1 MTLWWNLYRRL
12 SSLENDMATL
22 AEALANLMAARAKDV
37 ETDNAV
43 LALLSATKAK
53 IDDLS
58 GQLSAALAMETVD
71 PATIQNIADQMNAHS
86 AEMAAALPAPA
97 APVPAVPAEPT
108 PAPAADPAA
117 DPSAPGTA

>member
-12 SSLENDMATL
+12 SNLENDMATL

-58 GQLSAALAMETVD
+58 GQLAAALAKETID
-71 PATIQNIADQMNAHS
+71 PAAIQNIADQMNAHS

-97 APVPAVPAEPT
+97 APVE
-108 PAPAADPAA
+108 PAPVEPAPTAVADPAA